1 MDAAAVERRRI
12 AKGRVIDELVQTE
25 MDYYRVMRLLHEV
38 YVGAGSEQSTPGV
51 DAAQKRALFCNVRE
65 LADVSAALLAELE
78 ARVLGRAADAWAVGE
93 CFLRQAAAVQRA
105 YAHYA
110 QHAECVRA
118 PLARSAELR
127 RFVERGLPLM
137 RRHTAG
143 AFDLP
148 SLLLKPV
155 QRVLKYP
162 LLLRELLKN
171 TEQASGDY
179 EPLRQALAQMQ
190 RVAAYVN
197 EIRRRRELVLKVNAK
212 MKREKRALQAPYV
225 DNN

>member
-1 MDAAAVERRRI
+1 VDAAAVERRRI

-38 YVGAGSEQSTPGV
+38 YVSPPCAHV

-78 ARVLGRAADAWAVGE
+78 ARVLGRRADAWAVGE

-197 EIRRRRELVLKVNAK
+197 EIRRRRELVLKVNSK